1 MSEIIFLVQ
10 ENENN
15 EFVAS
20 AMGRAISIK
29 ANSWDELKSLA
40 QLEILRFFENNT
52 CPESIRFQLVR
63 EEIFTLENR

>member
-29 ANSWDELKSLA
+29 ANTTTTFR
-40 QLEILRFFENNT
+40 ITTTF
-52 CPESIRFQLVR
+52 
-63 EEIFTLENR
+63 